1 MTPAPKDPIVPT
13 VPTAFSS
20 LLAEGLFWR
29 YALKTGSPEET
40 KKKQPTI
47 FGHIGIAAV
56 MLTVFLIAHYG
67 LGAYISNLQNSWLE
81 IDRVSKTQESKQEEQ
96 FRIAQGMI
104 QRVNIAAAIAPIQ
117 KDRLLQ
123 QFADIQNLETRYLKM
138 TRYFGTEYFVAT
150 VMKYICGLI
159 AAVCAFFIS
168 RDGWE
173 KSNNSL
179 INIFFVSS
187 IALTY
192 YTDSVGIF
200 KHQANLQTSLD
211 LYLRCIS
218 TKNMVLSYYA
228 HKQVKESNS
237 VDQFIAS
244 IDTQIDEL
252 GQFKWG
258 LDGNLD
264 PSFNSQINRLLKPS
278 EGKGSASSK
287 S

>member
-1 MTPAPKDPIVPT
+1 VTPTPKDSIVPT

-29 YALKTGSPEET
+29 YAIKTGSPDET

-47 FGHIGIAAV
+47 GGHIGIAAA
-56 MLTVFLIAHYG
+56 MLVAFLIAHFG
-67 LGAYISNLQNSWLE
+67 LGAYITHLQNSWLE
-81 IDRVSKTQESKQEEQ
+81 TAQASKTQKSKQEEL
-96 FRIAQGMI
+96 RIAQGMI
-104 QRVNIAAAIAPIQ
+104 QRANIAAISPIK

-123 QFADIQNLETRYLKM
+123 QFANIQNLEARYLEM
-138 TRYFGTEYFVAT
+138 TCYFGREYFVAT

-228 HKQVKESNS
+228 HKQDTQPIP
-237 VDQFIAS
+237 VDQFIDNLDAK
-244 IDTQIDEL
+244 IDEL

>member
-1 MTPAPKDPIVPT
+1 VTPTPKDSTVPT

-29 YALKTGSPEET
+29 YAIKTGSPDET

-47 FGHIGIAAV
+47 GGHIGIAAA
-56 MLTVFLIAHYG
+56 MLLAFLIVHFG

-81 IDRVSKTQESKQEEQ
+81 TAQASKTLESKKQEEQ
-96 FRIAQGMI
+96 I
-104 QRVNIAAAIAPIQ
+104 QRANIVAIAPIK

-123 QFADIQNLETRYLKM
+123 QFVDIQNLEARYLKM
-138 TRYFGTEYFVAT
+138 TRYFGREYFVAT

-159 AAVCAFFIS
+159 AAVCAFFVS

-228 HKQVKESNS
+228 YKQDTQPIP
-237 VDQFIAS
+237 VDQFINNLDAK
-244 IDTQIDEL
+244 IDEL

>member
-1 MTPAPKDPIVPT
+1 VTPTPKDSIVPT

-29 YALKTGSPEET
+29 YAIKTGSPDET

-47 FGHIGIAAV
+47 GGHIGIAAA
-56 MLTVFLIAHYG
+56 MLLAFLIAHFS
-67 LGAYISNLQNSWLE
+67 LGTYISNLQNSWLE
-81 IDRVSKTQESKQEEQ
+81 TTQASKTQESKQEEQ
-96 FRIAQGMI
+96 FRIAQG
-104 QRVNIAAAIAPIQ
+104 AAIAQIK

-123 QFADIQNLETRYLKM
+123 QFADIQNLEARYLKM
-138 TRYFGTEYFVAT
+138 TRYFGREYFVAT

-228 HKQVKESNS
+228 YKQDMQPIP
-237 VDQFIAS
+237 VDQFINNLDAK
-244 IDTQIDEL
+244 IDEL